1 MINTSQLFWFLFFA
15 IPIFLISVFLKILQ
29 QYRKKKIE
37 RQERSESLTE
47 GGVEEA
53 KPYRELRDEE
63 KKELENL
70 VKNSARIKNNAWW
83 LLPLF
88 LLVDLL
94 LAWWLKTALDLGA
107 FDVGDFNKRI
117 LIYSIVAPLFVFIQL
132 YLIRLYCS
140 EKDRYLDLRSPVFR
154 VQGQAIKEETQ
165 RSQGH
170 NVYGPQTFITVRR
183 ITFSN
188 VDFPDMADFFETIKR
203 RI

>member
-94 LAWWLKTALDLGA
+94 LAWWLKTALVL
-107 FDVGDFNKRI
+107 
-117 LIYSIVAPLFVFIQL
+117 
-132 YLIRLYCS
+132 
-140 EKDRYLDLRSPVFR
+140 
-154 VQGQAIKEETQ
+154 
-165 RSQGH
+165 
-170 NVYGPQTFITVRR
+170 
-183 ITFSN
+183 
-188 VDFPDMADFFETIKR
+188 
-203 RI
+203 